1 MATPQPDDLLLLHL
15 NEAIATI
22 RDKEELFQIIA
33 RKLRLIFPF
42 DMMGVSI
49 FDEELLNKRLFFK
62 DYTNIN
68 PPEPAPA
75 NVSLFTPIIG
85 SPVELLLQD
94 PRIQHIELREYVQHY
109 ADFEPFQR
117 LLRIGIRYM
126 TMVPMWLNG
135 RLTGFLIL
143 ATMRPTTYAAAD
155 EQLLE
160 KITSLV
166 AVAVRNTLDFE
177 EVALREQQRTLQ
189 LNITNALLSI
199 KQREPLFRAIAD
211 ELGRVVP

>member
-1 MATPQPDDLLLLHL
+1 MLTPSSDDLLLLHL

-22 RDKEELFQIIA
+22 RDKEQLFQIIA

-42 DMMGVSI
+42 DMMGITI

-62 DYTNIN
+62 NYTTIN
-68 PPEPAPA
+68 PTSLPPA
-75 NVSLFTPIIG
+75 NIAAFTPIAG
-85 SPVELLLQD
+85 TPVELLVQN
-94 PRIQHIELREYVQHY
+94 PRVQHIELREYVKQY
-109 ADFEPFQR
+109 TDFEAFQR
-117 LLRIGIRYM
+117 LLELGIHYM

-143 ATMRPTTYAAAD
+143 AVVRAPTYSAAD

-160 KITSLV
+160 KIASLI
-166 AVAVRNTLDFE
+166 AVAVRNSLDFE

-199 KQREPLFRAIAD
+199 KQREPLFRYSGAAG
-211 ELGRVVP
+211 GRA